1 MSFAVVHIQEFNTV
15 TVVPC
20 KWIRGQAC
28 AWPPTN
34 ADVAARLARKSVD
47 LEPHWKRYDV
57 TFIGLYS
64 SYEKAKGKLNDL
76 LCQSPSNETEAPPA
90 KRKCQRT
97 FQKTVYLS
105 DSDGDCNSPSVPS
118 RSITSESCA
127 AKKTAIVYEK
137 PSPLVKEE
145 PSDHSRGGSAVLHIE
160 GNHSCFSA
168 RESSKLPAQ
177 MQPVLHRQHDY
188 EDGPAGHEQSFQDE
202 FHIVV
207 EDSSRCSIAD
217 VITVPCSPALA
228 SVSGMPSEDDC
239 ETHNGKTLVCNSL
252 SDFQRQVLHL
262 LRIVHSKLEQQG
274 QQLKVL
280 LEKLGHTVQE
290 DPLVLLKPLETEEE
304 LDIFEENLSH
314 SRKDQLILQLGQ
326 YGGHNLPSIVRRIL
340 KQLIHDSLAAKFSWF
355 GKKGK
360 APFCQLKL
368 AGIITSAV
376 RMNRKFK
383 NATDHD
389 VQEAVQSWLRHAPA
403 RQQKETKRSLQEY

>member
-1 MSFAVVHIQEFNTV
+1 MMRSQQSGGPLTFVWTGMSFAVVHIQEFNTV

-34 ADVAARLARKSVD
+34 ADVTARLAKKSVD

-160 GNHSCFSA
+160 GNQSCFSA
-168 RESSKLPAQ
+168 R
-177 MQPVLHRQHDY
+177 
-188 EDGPAGHEQSFQDE
+188 
-202 FHIVV
+202 
-207 EDSSRCSIAD
+207 DSSRCSFAD

-228 SVSGMPSEDDC
+228 SV
-239 ETHNGKTLVCNSL
+239 

-280 LEKLGHTVQE
+280 LEKLGHTEQE

-304 LDIFEENLSH
+304 LDIFEENLSQ

>member
-34 ADVAARLARKSVD
+34 ADVAARLAKKSVD

-105 DSDGDCNSPSVPS
+105 DSDDDCNSPSVPS

-137 PSPLVKEE
+137 SSPLVKEE
-145 PSDHSRGGSAVLHIE
+145 PSDHSREGSAVLHIE
-160 GNHSCFSA
+160 GNQSCFSA
-168 RESSKLPAQ
+168 R
-177 MQPVLHRQHDY
+177 
-188 EDGPAGHEQSFQDE
+188 
-202 FHIVV
+202 
-207 EDSSRCSIAD
+207 DSSRCSIAD

-228 SVSGMPSEDDC
+228 SV
-239 ETHNGKTLVCNSL
+239 

-280 LEKLGHTVQE
+280 LEKLGHTEQE

>member
-1 MSFAVVHIQEFNTV
+1 MGSCGSASQDFVVNANEKMSFAVVHIQEFNTV

-34 ADVAARLARKSVD
+34 ADVAAQLARKSVD

-105 DSDGDCNSPSVPS
+105 DSDDDCNSPSVPS

-137 PSPLVKEE
+137 SSPLVKEE
-145 PSDHSRGGSAVLHIE
+145 PSDHSRGGSAVLQIE
-160 GNHSCFSA
+160 GNQSCFSA

-217 VITVPCSPALA
+217 VITVPCSPASA
-228 SVSGMPSEDDC
+228 SV
-239 ETHNGKTLVCNSL
+239 

-262 LRIVHSKLEQQG
+262 LHIVHSKLEQQG

>member
-168 RESSKLPAQ
+168 R
-177 MQPVLHRQHDY
+177 
-188 EDGPAGHEQSFQDE
+188 
-202 FHIVV
+202 
-207 EDSSRCSIAD
+207 DSSRCSIAD